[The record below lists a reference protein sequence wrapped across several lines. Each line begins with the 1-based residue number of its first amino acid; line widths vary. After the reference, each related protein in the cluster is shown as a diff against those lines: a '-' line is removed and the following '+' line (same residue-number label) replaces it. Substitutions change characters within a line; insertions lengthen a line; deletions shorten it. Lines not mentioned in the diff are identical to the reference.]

1 MKIPGKPRFG
11 SAGIVDKNNFSFAPF
26 ALVSTAFTQCT
37 ATSRHFGRHDFS
49 FALVS
54 TAFTPIISLR
64 LTFIMT
70 CLF

>member
-11 SAGIVDKNNFSFAPF
+11 SAGIVDKNN
-26 ALVSTAFTQCT
+26 
-37 ATSRHFGRHDFS
+37 FS

>member
-11 SAGIVDKNNFSFAPF
+11 SAGIVDKNNFSF